1 MSILCCCHNP
11 QSQSAKKKTEAAST
25 QLPIQ
30 PPRAR
35 LSKTLSRSDTD
46 MYISPILASR
56 GPSQLI
62 IPTYHNI
69 VDPEAVEVD
78 DSDDEGLERDTR
90 GPNMGTLGSFRTKL
104 IRRLSHRTD
113 AKVGSRPFVGTSEE
127 ELARRAE
134 LKRLMHKRIQEE
146 LKSEEEEEDDDD
158 MRLAP
163 LKSPSISNCR
173 EPELPGGGPRDTIE
187 FSVSAADQEGSR
199 KEDSTVSK
207 SSSPQPSVSNEPE
220 ALCQHQNSCSGPAK
234 ESIDNSYKGCSLSPD
249 ESEPVIQPP
258 LPANLTPVHLLGG
271 CGRESPS
278 TASWRLSYSELHIES
293 YIEPLVE
300 AGQLS
305 HPQTP
310 ELEKSSSKL
319 EDDVT
324 HVHETETATNC
335 SNPTTQNETADAS
348 QTLQHDQG
356 ADPRTSLGDSN
367 IFTASSESTD
377 GRLSPLDVWLR
388 SQDLHYASISSS
400 RSIEIEHSSE
410 DGIKEKSP
418 CRQNSKNSAD
428 LSGHKG
434 QAADSSF
441 IVQGHATGAWTMPLK
456 RNASNESISSHQSL
470 NKTENSFVTE
480 ESYTEDHAQDVSSR
494 YTSSRYTTRPNSHQG
509 TSRGSHPSLTELAG
523 SQKVLRP
530 YSTIHG
536 SVGTYYITASDN
548 SDISSYRTALNK
560 TPSSDHAK
568 LKQAVAKCPA
578 AEVLSINASETA
590 SFRQREEEL
599 KSIKKRFGLTP
610 ARRHPRTPVYSKFRE
625 EFEDPKVLSSGRN
638 SIFSKLYLVLPGKSR
653 TSSSHTE
660 LNRSNE
666 EIEMNS
672 ADYRKPHGLLSLGSS
687 SKEDERL
694 AFDKKSET
702 PIEGRATGLW
712 RRAVKHD
719 EDHRARR
726 LKAKSTANMNCT
738 EASSAP
744 SNNQHPDPHEKHGD
758 YNASRDE
765 TKNPFLN
772 PNTTKTLGQAR
783 AKSSA
788 TIHDGV
794 LQEWVEQLHAEDAQR
809 QNRAESRIT
818 VPKRQP
824 LRLRTPP
831 GSWAKWPSHTRHER
845 AAPAGEKDK
854 VSTRDFAVVVKSG
867 FSAPM
872 TGSQE
877 QLTGRDQPST
887 SRNIPAQVGKALK
900 NGWNKMITHTGSL
913 GRTSESR
920 PPIQNTQ
927 LSQGFLEYPEL
938 KLLPTAEAYRE
949 VQALDQQID
958 TMKRRSTPGRT
969 GIRGYS
975 SDETRGPLASRIAE
989 EVHKFQ
995 AVGEYIPWTNVQYRA
1010 KIPPTTKY
1018 LSPTDALV
1026 ARRRAPFHQELFGAP
1041 EPQCAY
1047 EDCVQRQMLDDEDN
1061 DNTTKGQDRAII
1073 KRARSTGNIEVE
1085 LTADENP
1092 PAPVHKAEK
1101 LGLRRHKSLGWIR
1114 GHSGGLAKS
1123 TAAVQ
1128 E

>member
-11 QSQSAKKKTEAAST
+11 QSQSAKKETEAAST

-46 MYISPILASR
+46 MYISSILASR

-78 DSDDEGLERDTR
+78 DSDEEGPERDAR
-90 GPNMGTLGSFRTKL
+90 GPNMGALGSFRTKL
-104 IRRLSHRTD
+104 IRRLSHRAD

-158 MRLAP
+158 MRPAP

-187 FSVSAADQEGSR
+187 FSVSTADQEGSR

-207 SSSPQPSVSNEPE
+207 SSSPQPPVSNKPE
-220 ALCQHQNSCSGPAK
+220 ALCQHQNSCSRPAK
-234 ESIDNSYKGCSLSPD
+234 KSIDSSYQECSLSPD
-249 ESEPVIQPP
+249 EPEPVIQPP
-258 LPANLTPVHLLGG
+258 LPANPTPVHLLGG
-271 CGRESPS
+271 CNRESPS

-300 AGQLS
+300 ARQLS

-310 ELEKSSSKL
+310 ELENSSSKL
-319 EDDVT
+319 EDDVA
-324 HVHETETATNC
+324 HVHETDTATNC
-335 SNPTTQNETADAS
+335 SNPTTQNETVDAS
-348 QTLQHDQG
+348 QTVQHDQG
-356 ADPRTSLGDSN
+356 ADPNTSLEHSN
-367 IFTASSESTD
+367 IFTASIESTD

-388 SQDLHYASISSS
+388 SQDLHYASICSSH
-400 RSIEIEHSSE
+400 SIEIEHSSE
-410 DGIKEKSP
+410 YGIREKAQ
-418 CRQNSKNSAD
+418 CRQNSKYSVD
-428 LSGHKG
+428 LSGHEG
-434 QAADSSF
+434 QAADSSS
-441 IVQGHATGAWTMPLK
+441 ILQEHATGAWTIPLK
-456 RNASNESISSHQSL
+456 RNASNESSSSHQVL
-470 NKTENSFVTE
+470 HKTENSFVTE
-480 ESYTEDHAQDVSSR
+480 ESYTEDQAQDVSSR
-494 YTSSRYTTRPNSHQG
+494 YTSSRYTTRPNSHHG

-523 SQKVLRP
+523 SQKVLHQL
-530 YSTIHG
+530 STIHG
-536 SVGTYYITASDN
+536 SVGPYYVTASDN

-568 LKQAVAKCPA
+568 LKQAAAKFTA
-578 AEVLSINASETA
+578 AEILSVNASETA

-625 EFEDPKVLSSGRN
+625 EFEDPKVSSSGRN
-638 SIFSKLYLVLPGKSR
+638 SIFSRLYLVLPRKSR
-653 TSSSHTE
+653 TSSSHTG

-672 ADYRKPHGLLSLGSS
+672 ADYRKPHELLSLSSS

-694 AFDKKSET
+694 AFDKESET
-702 PIEGRATGLW
+702 PIEGRATSLW
-712 RRAVKHD
+712 RRAVKQD

-726 LKAKSTANMNCT
+726 LKAKSKANMNCT

-744 SNNQHPDPHEKHGD
+744 SNNQRPDTHEKHGED
-758 YNASRDE
+758 NASRDQIE
-765 TKNPFLN
+765 NPFLT
-772 PNTTKTLGQAR
+772 PNTMKTLGQAR
-783 AKSSA
+783 PKSSI

-794 LQEWVEQLHAEDAQR
+794 LQEWVEQLHVEDAQR

-854 VSTRDFAVVVKSG
+854 VSFPAAMAG
-867 FSAPM
+867 N
-872 TGSQE
+872 QE
-877 QLTGRDQPST
+877 QSTGRDQPAT
-887 SRNIPAQVGKALK
+887 SRNIPSQVGKALK
-900 NGWNKMITHTGSL
+900 IGWNKMITHTGSL
-913 GRTSESR
+913 GRTSERR
-920 PPIQNTQ
+920 PPTQNTQ
-927 LSQGFLEYPEL
+927 LSQAFLEYPEL

-969 GIRGYS
+969 GIRGS
-975 SDETRGPLASRIAE
+975 NSDETRGPLASRIAE

-995 AVGEYIPWTNVQYRA
+995 AVGEYIPWTDVQYRA

-1018 LSPTDALV
+1018 LLPTDALV
-1026 ARRRAPFHQELFGAP
+1026 ARRRAPFHQELFGEP

-1085 LTADENP
+1085 LSADEKP

-1114 GHSGGLAKS
+1114 GRSGGLDKS